1 MLQFFPMQQ
10 KNQLL
15 VLVTVGEHVEE
26 RVQNLVMAIVQVCAK
41 IAALVLLKTSL
52 IVFS

>member
-1 MLQFFPMQQ
+1 MQQ

-41 IAALVLLKTSL
+41 IAALVLLETSL